1 MRRLNQTVR
10 YQMYIVMIYSDS
22 CDPWAYGT
30 FKSLKTAQKF
40 EKEYKAKWSERDW
53 YQLQAHIIKL
63 DKRS

>member
-1 MRRLNQTVR
+1 
-10 YQMYIVMIYSDS
+10 MYIVMIYSDS

-30 FKSLKTAQKF
+30 FKSLKIAQKF
-40 EKEYKAKWSERDW
+40 EKEYKSKWSERDW